1 MSILGNIY
9 GSVGKARYLRSAGTK
24 PERIL
29 WRRLRNRQF
38 HGLKFRRQVPIG
50 KYVADFVC
58 VERKIIIELD
68 GYMHA
73 WSKMKDEKRDWFLM
87 QKGFRVIRFKNV
99 QVKKHINKVLNLIA
113 KECEVPLSLGR
124 GVRGEG

>member
-9 GSVGKARYLRSAGTK
+9 GSVRKARYLRQEETK
-24 PERIL
+24 SERIL
-29 WRRLRNRQF
+29 WRKLRNRQL

-58 VERKIIIELD
+58 VEKKIIIELD

-73 WSKMKDEKRDWFLM
+73 WSKKKDEKRDYYLL
-87 QKGFRVIRFKNV
+87 QKRFRVIRFRNSQIKKNM
-99 QVKKHINKVLNLIA
+99 NKVLNSIV
-113 KECEVPLSLGR
+113 KECGVPLSQGR
-124 GVRGEG
+124 GV